1 MSQSDYRKRR
11 NNNKLKKPSFSK
23 QEIRK
28 KIQMLQGKASDAY
41 LADDIETAVSILDD
55 IFLLRQQLEESNEG

>member
-11 NNNKLKKPSFSK
+11 NNNKLKKPTFSK

-28 KIQMLQGKASDAY
+28 KIIMLQGKVTDAY
-41 LADDIETAVSILDD
+41 MADDIETAVSIMND
-55 IFLLRQQLEESNEG
+55 IFLLRQQLEESDEG

>member
-11 NNNKLKKPSFSK
+11 NNNKLKKPSVSK

-41 LADDIETAVSILDD
+41 LADDIETAVSIMDD
-55 IFLLRQQLEESNEG
+55 IFLLRQQLEESDEG

>member
-41 LADDIETAVSILDD
+41 LADDVETAISILDD
-55 IFLLRQQLEESNEG
+55 IFLLRQQLEESDEG